1 MLASLS
7 KQAWQSGDRVI
18 VVHDGIASEQTR
30 ELCRDVRLIELPEGP
45 HKDFGHTPRN
55 KVMPMIT
62 DGYICHLDDDDTLT
76 PDAIAAMHEQI
87 DESPGSIF
95 LFRMCDADGE
105 LYWSNKTQIMS
116 NVGTGCVLHPAT
128 INLAQFDPSRYDG
141 DGVFVEET
149 IRRNP
154 ETPVV
159 WVDRVTYL
167 IRPKKLRIACICP
180 SYRRPDCLRTTLAQ
194 FQAQV
199 LETCEAHLF
208 ILEDS
213 GLWDGHGGEN
223 WDMMS
228 FRYRCDTFGQK
239 FNRLCKM
246 AKDLGYDAVVVFED
260 DDIYLPGHVEA
271 HAKVLASHRYS
282 VPSRKVVDCHRKHP
296 IGLLEWSDLREETN
310 PLPTGLHGSWAFWL
324 DMWEAVGGYPEMPM
338 DGFDLGFGNRLM
350 LTGAKPGDYCEFTTP
365 QYGYR
370 WSSAPG
376 KNCRNASAYSS
387 AGQLYY
393 DRAAEQG
400 DATDQ
405 HGVKLTPFMDAGA
418 MEFSRLMRERYEPK
432 ETPEVPEVPTTNDD
446 VDDFLQLSP
455 WIEGLKQSITS
466 GRFALFA
473 AGINPEGKAVVH
485 SHIDGNFPDD
495 MKVPV
500 VKIIR
505 DDMAKKKT

>member
-1 MLASLS
+1 MLASLNH
-7 KQAWQSGDRVI
+7 QAWRSGDRVL
-18 VVHDGIASEQTR
+18 VVHDGIASDKTR
-30 ELCRDVRLIELPEGP
+30 ELCRDIRLIELPEGP
-45 HKDFGHTPRN
+45 HKDYGHTPRN
-55 KVMPMIT
+55 KVMPLIKE
-62 DGYICHLDDDDTLT
+62 GYICHLDDDDTLAT
-76 PDAIAAMHEQI
+76 DAIAAMHAQI
-87 DESPGSIF
+87 DKSPGSIF
-95 LFRMCDADGE
+95 LFRMRDAAGK

-128 INLAQFDPSRYDG
+128 IDLAEFDSSRYDG

-167 IRPKKLRIACICP
+167 IRPTKLRIACICP

-213 GLWDGHGGEN
+213 GLWEFQHGDRWTFFAE
-223 WDMMS
+223 S
-228 FRYRCDTFGQK
+228 SRYETFGIK
-239 FNRLCKM
+239 FNKLCLN
-246 AKDLGYDAVVVFED
+246 AKREGYDAAVIFED

-324 DMWEAVGGYPEMPM
+324 DIWEAVGGYPEEAM
-338 DGFDLGFGNRLM
+338 DGFDLEFGRRLM
-350 LTGAKPGDYCEFTTP
+350 EAGGANPGDYCEFTTP

-387 AGQLYY
+387 SGQLYY

-405 HGVKLTPFMDAGA
+405 HGVTLTPFMDAGA
-418 MEFSRLMRERYEPK
+418 LEFSRLMRDHYEPK
-432 ETPEVPEVPTTNDD
+432 AMPATPVTNDD

-473 AGINPEGKAVVH
+473 AGINPDGTASVH
-485 SHIDGNFPDD
+485 SHIDGNFPND

-500 VKIIR
+500 IKLIR
-505 DDMAKKKT
+505 DEMAKKKTS